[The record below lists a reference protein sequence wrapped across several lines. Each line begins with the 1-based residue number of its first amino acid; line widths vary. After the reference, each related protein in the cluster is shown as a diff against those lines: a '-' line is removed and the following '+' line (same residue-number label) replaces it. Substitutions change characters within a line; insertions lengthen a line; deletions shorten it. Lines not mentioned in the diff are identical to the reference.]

1 MNKSEVIETMPEF
14 IYVLTVIYAAYVI
27 VSVMKDNKKTKVID
41 TSAKAFTSSATVV
54 PLMPDHVKP
63 QLISKPLNASK
74 ESQIKKAKSALQY
87 GGLKNPET
95 GEVATNYTNYRFM
108 KRWIKEALVSESLL
122 EKIYKNNELTP
133 EVEVKV
139 KEAILQLESIARY
152 QPSTD

>member
-1 MNKSEVIETMPEF
+1 MAEF
-14 IYVLTVIYAAYVI
+14 IYVLVVIYATYVI
-27 VSVMKDNKKTKVID
+27 VSVMNDNKKTKVID

-63 QLISKPLNASK
+63 QLITKPL
-74 ESQIKKAKSALQY
+74 KKAKSALQY

-108 KRWIKEALVSESLL
+108 KRWIKEALVSENLL

-133 EVEVKV
+133 EVEVKI
-139 KEAILQLESIARY
+139 KEAILQLESMLHY
-152 QPSTD
+152 QPSKD